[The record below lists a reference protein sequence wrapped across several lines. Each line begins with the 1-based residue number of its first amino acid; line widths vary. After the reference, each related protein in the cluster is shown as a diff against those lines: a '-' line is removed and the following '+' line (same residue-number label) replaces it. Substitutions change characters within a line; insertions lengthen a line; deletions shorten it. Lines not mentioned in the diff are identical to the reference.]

1 MCSVAAPPAKQA
13 GPQRNLMPARNFHL
27 ILNVYSMIAE
37 LQDIKK
43 HYNQALSG
51 RQKPVLDGVSLQIG
65 ENESIAVT
73 GPSGSGK
80 TTLLNIL
87 GTLDR
92 PDSGTVILNGMSVPK
107 LNESELARL
116 RNGFIGFVFQLHF
129 LLPQLSLIENVL
141 LPLMPL
147 HDKLAR
153 RAGRERAMR
162 LIERMGLQDMI
173 NQKPSGL
180 SVGECQRAAVVR
192 ALVNKPG
199 LLLADEPTGSLDTE
213 TAARLGILLSELKK
227 EERISMVVVTHSP
240 ELAACMDKIFR
251 LGSGKLLPI
260 NKA

>member
-1 MCSVAAPPAKQA
+1 
-13 GPQRNLMPARNFHL
+13 
-27 ILNVYSMIAE
+27 MIAE
-37 LQDIKK
+37 LKDIRK
-43 HYNQALSG
+43 HYNQALSA
-51 RQKPVLDGVSLQIG
+51 RQKPVLDGVSLQLG

-92 PDSGTVILNGMSVPK
+92 PDSGEVILNGRNTSGLKEP
-107 LNESELARL
+107 ELARL

-141 LPLMPL
+141 LPMLPVK
-147 HDKLAR
+147 DKDALK
-153 RAGRERAMR
+153 AGRKRAVE
-162 LIERMGLQDMI
+162 LIERMGLQDLI
-173 NQKPSGL
+173 HQRPTEL

-192 ALVNKPG
+192 ALVNKPR

-213 TAARLGILLSELKK
+213 TAARLGILLAELKK
-227 EERISMVVVTHSP
+227 EEGISLVVVTHSP
-240 ELAACMDKIFR
+240 ELAARMDKIYR

-260 NKA
+260 TKA